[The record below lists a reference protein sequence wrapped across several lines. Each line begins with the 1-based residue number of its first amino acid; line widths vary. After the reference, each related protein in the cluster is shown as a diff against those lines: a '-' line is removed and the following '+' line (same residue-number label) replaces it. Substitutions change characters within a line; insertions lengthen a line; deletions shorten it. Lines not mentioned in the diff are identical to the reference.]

1 MINLLFFFRNYLI
14 SINKKQAKEAKKSE
28 ENIDDRENNDENN
41 LFTPEP
47 ESSYSIYDNSKTHK
61 YNIQIINKENSISF
75 IDLDIERTFPYLGIF
90 KHNSPLSEDLR
101 EILRAFVVSR
111 PDIGYVIN

>member
-1 MINLLFFFRNYLI
+1 MI
-14 SINKKQAKEAKKSE
+14 SINKKQEKKGE
-28 ENIDDRENNDENN
+28 ENTDDGDKYDENALTPENN
-41 LFTPEP
+41 LF
-47 ESSYSIYDNSKTHK
+47 YDNSKSHK

-111 PDIGYVIN
+111 PDIGYVSQQIF

>member
-1 MINLLFFFRNYLI
+1 MQIILFFSNYLI
-14 SINKKQAKEAKKSE
+14 SINRKDDNKGDENTE
-28 ENIDDRENNDENN
+28 EGENINDNFSN
-41 LFTPEP
+41 KF
-47 ESSYSIYDNSKTHK
+47 HK

-75 IDLDIERTFPYLGIF
+75 IDLDIDRTFPYLGIF

-111 PDIGYVIN
+111 PDIGYVNFLIFER

>member
-1 MINLLFFFRNYLI
+1 VIADDGEKLEDNVNTQERNI
-14 SINKKQAKEAKKSE
+14 
-28 ENIDDRENNDENN
+28 
-41 LFTPEP
+41 
-47 ESSYSIYDNSKTHK
+47 IYYNSKTEK
-61 YNIQIINKENSISF
+61 YNIQIINKENSISY

-111 PDIGYVIN
+111 PDIGYVN